1 MSTRNSDKNN
11 KNEKIPPSKQKKSN
25 SMKTVGRK
33 KGAGTGLNDWFII
46 IFAVAFALSFSLN
59 LMHLTMGSDD
69 IPDKKEGTTK
79 KNAARL
85 ALHRAMKGFKDS
97 PTSQILRKQ
106 QQNELMKP
114 FTNLQRNNKLLG
126 TEKEENEPEEGRHLM
141 RMAEL
146 DCKAYG
152 GPSLEDAQEM
162 VYWQDIPSDSLY
174 VSPFFKTDRQQK
186 ERREYLTFEPDGG
199 GWNNIRMAME
209 STIALSVAM
218 GRTLVMPPQKVRLVT
233 KKKKRHT
240 HVPQHHVLT
249 FNFSNRKKN
258 NTMDSSLITHH
269 SHTIILNFH
278 LFTFLLL
285 FIYVHIYIYI
295 YIYISFID
303 LKENVSVREK

>member
-1 MSTRNSDKNN
+1 MSTRISDKNN
-11 KNEKIPPSKQKKSN
+11 KNAKIPPPSKQKKSN

-33 KGAGTGLNDWFII
+33 KGFGTGLNDWFII

-59 LMHLTMGSDD
+59 LMHMTMGSDD
-69 IPDKKEGTTK
+69 VSDEKGTTK

-106 QQNELMKP
+106 QQIELMKP
-114 FTNLQRNNKLLG
+114 FINLQKKNKLTG
-126 TEKEENEPEEGRHLM
+126 TEKEEFEPEEGRHLM

-152 GPSLEDAQEM
+152 GPSPEDAQEM

-174 VSPFFKTDRQQK
+174 VSPFFKTDRKQNEQ
-186 ERREYLTFEPDGG
+186 REYLTFEPDGG

-218 GRTLVMPPQKVRLVT
+218 GRTLVMPPQKVRLAT
-233 KKKKRHT
+233 QHFLIFNISIQQKLYDGLT
-240 HVPQHHVLT
+240 HALT
-249 FNFSNRKKN
+249 QLYFKLPSFYFS
-258 NTMDSSLITHH
+258 SS
-269 SHTIILNFH
+269 F
-278 LFTFLLL
+278 
-285 FIYVHIYIYI
+285 YM